1 MFGTGKIVAAMA
13 VCAMLPAALH
23 AFGVVVPIDSR
34 RQFQCEFTVTPY
46 VASAEVVGPLDEKRI
61 PYVKANRREDH
72 YYWRVLRHVLMPRF
86 WILGLDVKPVAL
98 AGVLTKE
105 FAPEVYET
113 AEIRPGMNLVQSVSE
128 GWPDPGALTLFL
140 GDAIKVID
148 DDDEIAGRERAGLA
162 LAIGAGHIVNNLIYP
177 DVWFEP
183 SLRLTGEF
191 ISRSRDM
198 EWNFVVGMRFHAS
211 RNVRNVLFCEIL
223 RNRIDRHYYGWH
235 PLRNTSLEYR
245 LDLSPARLLETG
257 EVYGDGAVNNTLLV
271 GKRWPVRRGRNTL
284 GLKLGA
290 GYQWSNG
297 YSGRMKRASE
307 PGWTFLMRPM
317 FSF

>member
-1 MFGTGKIVAAMA
+1 MFGKKHDHMPKVNVPPAMDAAEA
-13 VCAMLPAALH
+13 ARIAFAHDLPLSKH
-23 AFGVVVPIDSR
+23 HFVEGEHPVVRIEHLMKTFDGETQVLRDVNLNVWNGEIVVVLGPSGSGKSTMLRCINLL
-34 RQFQCEFTVTPY
+34 ETPT
-46 VASAEVVGPLDEKRI
+46 AG
-61 PYVKANRREDH
+61 H
-72 YYWRVLRHVLMPRF
+72 
-86 WILGLDVKPVAL
+86 IL
-98 AGVLTKE
+98 
-105 FAPEVYET
+105 
-113 AEIRPGMNLVQSVSE
+113 I
-128 GWPDPGALTLFL
+128 
-140 GDAIKVID
+140 
-148 DDDEIAGRERAGLA
+148 DDDEITGRERAGLA

-183 SLRLTGEF
+183 SLRLTGEL

-211 RNVRNVLFCEIL
+211 PDVRNVLFCEIL

-245 LDLSPARLLETG
+245 LDLSPSRLLKTG